1 MASPVS
7 GGILGRMRTLCVY
20 CGSSSG
26 VNPALR
32 EAACQLGTR
41 LGETRRRLVYGG
53 GRVGLMGTLADAAL
67 AAGGEVV
74 GVIPRAMVARE
85 WAHSGLTR
93 LHIVKSMH
101 ERKAMMAELADAF
114 VALPGGI
121 GTMEEFFEIW
131 TWAQLGLHHKP
142 IGLLN
147 VAGFFDPLASFL
159 AGLVREQF
167 VRPEIHGMLVVADQS
182 ADLLARMEAFQ
193 PLPIPKWIDAE
204 ET

>member
-1 MASPVS
+1 M
-7 GGILGRMRTLCVY
+7 
-20 CGSSSG
+20 
-26 VNPALR
+26 
-32 EAACQLGTR
+32 
-41 LGETRRRLVYGG
+41 RRRVIYGG

-67 AAGGEVV
+67 AAGGEVI

-85 WAHSGLTR
+85 WAHPGLTR
-93 LHIVKSMH
+93 LHVVKSMH
-101 ERKAMMAELADAF
+101 ERKAMMAELADGF

-167 VRPEIHGMLVVADQS
+167 VRREIHGLLAVAS
-182 ADLLARMEAFQ
+182 ECEDLLSQMEAFQ
-193 PLPIPKWIDAE
+193 PPPIPKWIDAE